1 MDSYYTDIPTDFSM
15 DSSVAGVLLAAF
27 GMWTLFIC
35 LIAIFKV
42 IYTWKIYVKA
52 GKPGWASLIPIY
64 NVYVKLQFL
73 NMPWWFLLL
82 LLVPALNFAIIV
94 LMDINMAKKFGKD
107 IGFAI
112 GLILLPI
119 IFMPILAFGKST
131 YNPMIKGVLEDE
143 FESSTNNQGMNYCPN
158 CGNKV
163 SGKYCSNCGEKI

>member
-1 MDSYYTDIPTDFSM
+1 
-15 DSSVAGVLLAAF
+15 
-27 GMWTLFIC
+27 
-35 LIAIFKV
+35 
-42 IYTWKIYVKA
+42 
-52 GKPGWASLIPIY
+52 
-64 NVYVKLQFL
+64 
-73 NMPWWFLLL
+73 MPWWFLLL